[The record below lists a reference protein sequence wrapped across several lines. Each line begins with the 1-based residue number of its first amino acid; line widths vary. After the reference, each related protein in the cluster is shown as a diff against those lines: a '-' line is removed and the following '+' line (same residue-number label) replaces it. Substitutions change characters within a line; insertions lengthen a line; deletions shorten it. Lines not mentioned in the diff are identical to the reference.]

1 MTKSRLAMYSVA
13 VAILLAIF
21 WYVSARH
28 QTPPG
33 QPTLADV
40 TQQSLVQLQREFNQ
54 SSGSERVLLLL
65 SPTCPVCLQG
75 GSEVNA
81 VLKRHPDS
89 KVRIFAIWE
98 PILPTDWNRPT
109 THVLQRLNDA
119 RVIQV
124 WDKNH
129 LIANIMQTGA
139 EGQRPRCCR
148 HGGVWWDVIAAYPS
162 GAHWE
167 NSLPVPELFNGTVVR
182 TTPELEAKLSQR

>member
-1 MTKSRLAMYSVA
+1 MARSRWVIYCVA
-13 VAILLAIF
+13 VAVVLATF
-21 WYVSARH
+21 WYVAARH

-33 QPTLADV
+33 QPPLVEV
-40 TQQSLVQLQREFNQ
+40 TPDSLRQLQGEFNQ

-75 GSEVNA
+75 GSEVEA
-81 VLKRHPDS
+81 VLKRHPAS
-89 KVRIFAIWE
+89 NVRVFVIWE

-109 THVLQRLNDA
+109 THGLQRLSDA

-129 LIANIMQTGA
+129 LIANLMEKGA
-139 EGQRPRCCR
+139 DGQCPRCCR
-148 HGGVWWDVIAAYPS
+148 HAGVWWDVIAAYSS

-167 NSLPVPELFNGTVVR
+167 ESLPVPELLNGTVVR
-182 TTPELEAKLSQR
+182 TAPALEAKLSQH

>member
-1 MTKSRLAMYSVA
+1 ML
-13 VAILLAIF
+13 
-21 WYVSARH
+21 
-28 QTPPG
+28 QT
-33 QPTLADV
+33 
-40 TQQSLVQLQREFNQ
+40 
-54 SSGSERVLLLL
+54 
-65 SPTCPVCLQG
+65 
-75 GSEVNA
+75 
-81 VLKRHPDS
+81 
-89 KVRIFAIWE
+89 
-98 PILPTDWNRPT
+98 
-109 THVLQRLNDA
+109 LQRLNDA

-148 HGGVWWDVIAAYPS
+148 HDGVWWDVIAAYPS